1 MAEFK
6 DRWVEDHTPGL
17 GDNIGRAVRREGPLK
32 PRMDTGV
39 NVVRRQRGALD
50 RMVSKLESR
59 DRALLGKVAAA
70 KGRRDMHTARV
81 LAGELSEL
89 RKVKRIMLMA
99 GLSLEK
105 VEIRLSGYV
114 GLGDAVAVI
123 APTVHLMKRLGA
135 SLGRFIPEADTE
147 MNQMAE
153 TLNTFMSKTTGGDA
167 FSVDPSSDED
177 TQRIMQEAAAVAG
190 QAVGSRFPSTP
201 TDAQDIRLS
210 RL

>member
-6 DRWVEDHTPGL
+6 DRWVKDHTPGP
-17 GDNIGRAVRREGPLK
+17 GDNIGRAVRREGPLR

-39 NVVRRQRGALD
+39 NVVRRQSGALD
-50 RMVSKLESR
+50 RMISKLESR
-59 DRALLGKVAAA
+59 DRTLLGKVAAA
-70 KGRRDMHTARV
+70 KSRRDMHTARA

-89 RKVKRIMLMA
+89 RKAKRIILMA
-99 GLSLEK
+99 KMSLEK
-105 VEIRLSGYV
+105 VEIRLSGYM
-114 GLGDAVAVI
+114 GLGDTVAVI
-123 APTVHLMKRLGA
+123 APTIHLMKRLGA

-177 TQRIMQEAAAVAG
+177 TQRIMQEAAVVAG
-190 QAVGSRFPSTP
+190 EDIGSKFPTTP
-201 TDAQDIRLS
+201 AEAQGSQIGSL
-210 RL
+210 

>member
-17 GDNIGRAVRREGPLK
+17 GDNIGRAMRREGPLK
-32 PRMDTGV
+32 PRMSTGV
-39 NVVRRQRGALD
+39 NVVRRQKGTLD
-50 RMVSKLESR
+50 RLVSKLESR
-59 DRALLGKVAAA
+59 DRTLLGKVAAA
-70 KGRRDMHTARV
+70 KGRHDMYSARA

-89 RKVKRIMLMA
+89 RKVKKIMLTA
-99 GLSLEK
+99 KVSLEK
-105 VEIRLSGYV
+105 VEIRLSGYMD
-114 GLGDAVAVI
+114 LGDTVAVI
-123 APTVHLMKRLGA
+123 APTIHLMKKLGS

-190 QAVGSRFPSTP
+190 QAVESKFPSMP
-201 TDAQDIRLS
+201 TGAQDAQFS

>member
-6 DRWVEDHTPGL
+6 DQWVEDPTPGP
-17 GDNIGRAVRREGPLK
+17 GDNIGSAMRREGPLK

-50 RMVSKLESR
+50 KMVSKLESR
-59 DRALLGKVAAA
+59 DRTLLGKVAAA
-70 KGRRDMHTARV
+70 QSRRDMHTART
-81 LAGELSEL
+81 LAGELAQL
-89 RKVKRIMLMA
+89 RKAKRIVLMA

-105 VEIRLSGYV
+105 VEIRLSGYI

-123 APTVHLMKRLGA
+123 TPTIHLMKRLGA

-147 MNQMAE
+147 MRQMAE

-177 TQRIMQEAAAVAG
+177 TQSIMQEAAVVAG
-190 QAVGSRFPSTP
+190 QAVGSKFPTTP
-201 TDAQDIRLS
+201 VEAQDSRLS

>member
-6 DRWVEDHTPGL
+6 DQWVKDHTPGP
-17 GDNIGRAVRREGPLK
+17 GDNMGRAVRREGPLK

-39 NVVRRQRGALD
+39 SVMRRQSGTLD
-50 RMVSKLESR
+50 RMVAKLESR
-59 DRALLGKVAAA
+59 DRVLLGKVAAA
-70 KGRRDMHTARV
+70 QGRRDMHTARA

-89 RKVKRIMLMA
+89 RRVKRIILMA
-99 GLSLEK
+99 KLSLEK

-123 APTVHLMKRLGA
+123 APTIHLMKRLGA
-135 SLGRFIPEADTE
+135 SLSRFIPEADTE

-153 TLNTFMSKTTGGDA
+153 TLNTFMSKTTGGGA
-167 FSVDPSSDED
+167 FSVDPSSGED
-177 TQRIMQEAAAVAG
+177 TQRIMQEAAIVAG
-190 QAVGSRFPSTP
+190 KEVESRFPTTP
-201 TDAQDIRLS
+201 AEAQGTQLS

>member
-6 DRWVEDHTPGL
+6 DRWVEDPTPGP
-17 GDNIGRAVRREGPLK
+17 GDNIGSAMRREGPLK
-32 PRMDTGV
+32 PRMDTGI
-39 NVVRRQRGALD
+39 NVVRRQSGALD

-59 DRALLGKVAAA
+59 DKVLLGKVAAA
-70 KGRRDMHTARV
+70 QSRRDMHTART

-89 RKVKRIMLMA
+89 RKAKRIMLTA
-99 GLSLEK
+99 KLSLEK

-114 GLGDAVAVI
+114 GLGDTVAVI

-135 SLGRFIPEADTE
+135 SLSKFIPEADTE

-167 FSVDPSSDED
+167 FSVDPSSGED

-201 TDAQDIRLS
+201 TDAQGTQLS

>member
-6 DRWVEDHTPGL
+6 DRWVEDHTPGP
-17 GDNIGRAVRREGPLK
+17 GDNIGSAIRREGPLK
-32 PRMDTGV
+32 PRMDTGIS
-39 NVVRRQRGALD
+39 VVRRQRGALD
-50 RMVSKLESR
+50 GMVSKLESR
-59 DRALLGKVAAA
+59 DKALLGKVAAA
-70 KGRRDMHTARV
+70 QSRRDMHTART
-81 LAGELSEL
+81 LAGELAQL
-89 RKVKRIMLMA
+89 RKAKRIILMA

-123 APTVHLMKRLGA
+123 APTIHLMKRLGA

-147 MNQMAE
+147 MHQMAE

-190 QAVGSRFPSTP
+190 QAVESRFPYTP
-201 TDAQDIRLS
+201 VEAQDSRLS

>member
-50 RMVSKLESR
+50 KMISKLESR
-59 DRALLGKVAAA
+59 DRVLLGKVAAA
-70 KGRRDMHTARV
+70 QGRRDIHTARV

-89 RKVKRIMLMA
+89 RRVKRIILMA

-123 APTVHLMKRLGA
+123 APTIHLMKRLGA
-135 SLGRFIPEADTE
+135 SLSRFIPEADTE

-190 QAVGSRFPSTP
+190 QAVESRFPTTP
-201 TDAQDIRLS
+201 AETQDSRLS

>member
-70 KGRRDMHTARV
+70 QGRRDMHTARV

-89 RKVKRIMLMA
+89 RKAKRIMLMA

-123 APTVHLMKRLGA
+123 APTIHLMKRLGA

-190 QAVGSRFPSTP
+190 KSVESRFPTTP
-201 TDAQDIRLS
+201 AETQDSRLS